1 MSDFLNM
8 PDIPSG
14 RGGAPVANGAVEVNG
29 SSQADVAELIEGV
42 LKPDVTSQ
50 SDGVSK
56 NDGASKGAIEVGHK
70 TEIKYLEERYNRAGE
85 IEIIEVGAHRSGSK
99 ERFEDY
105 ALVTKQSYNK
115 DDTLRTASIQV
126 NSPHLLRIL
135 REVVGAYPTQ
145 PAGFEVP
152 IVEEAPFQLFYHY
165 RTNIAQYD
173 TRDNEISRTHHEL
186 LMKHIDAEL
195 GRASAETAKLVSKGF
210 ITFALLWAIFKPGEL
225 LYASSYGHAR
235 LYRLDK
241 TVYRENI
248 KTGPFFEVHCS
259 YVDYN
264 GANVGRAREKL
275 YLFDGRHFTGR
286 NPSEISSLPVY
297 PRKFVYAD
305 EGLEARLASRGKR
318 LLDLKGVRVMQYDG
332 LLEYLKLP
340 PYSWWGPACERD
352 GQWLP
357 ITASRVGTY
366 ECLTPAYHACSIDCW
381 PRRC

>member
-1 MSDFLNM
+1 M
-8 PDIPSG
+8 PDITPTFHGLLEAPS
-14 RGGAPVANGAVEVNG
+14 VAEPNNASQANAVESIN
-29 SSQADVAELIEGV
+29 GV
-42 LKPDVTSQ
+42 LQPEPTSKPDNVLK
-50 SDGVSK
+50 DDAVL
-56 NDGASKGAIEVGHK
+56 NVAIETGHK
-70 TEIKYLEERYNRAGE
+70 SEIKYLEERYNKAGE

-115 DDTLRTASIQV
+115 DDTLRSASIQV
-126 NSPHLLRIL
+126 NSPQLLRIL
-135 REVVGAYPTQ
+135 QDVVGAYPTQ

-152 IVEEAPFQLFYHY
+152 IIEDAPFPLFYHY
-165 RTNIAQYD
+165 RTAIAEYD
-173 TRDNEISRTHHEL
+173 TRDDEVLRAHHML
-186 LMKHIDAEL
+186 LMKHVNAEL
-195 GRASAETAKLVSKGF
+195 GRAIAEAAKLVSKGF

-241 TVYRENI
+241 TLYRENI

-264 GANVGRAREKL
+264 GTNVGRAREKL
-275 YLFDGRHFTGR
+275 HLFDVRQFTGR
-286 NPSEISSLPVY
+286 NPSDITSLPVY
-297 PRKFVYAD
+297 PRKFVDNKD
-305 EGLEARLASRGKR
+305 EGLEARLTNRGKR
-318 LLDLKGVRVMQYDG
+318 LLKLKGVRVMQYDG

-357 ITASRVGTY
+357 ITVN
-366 ECLTPAYHACSIDCW
+366 
-381 PRRC
+381 